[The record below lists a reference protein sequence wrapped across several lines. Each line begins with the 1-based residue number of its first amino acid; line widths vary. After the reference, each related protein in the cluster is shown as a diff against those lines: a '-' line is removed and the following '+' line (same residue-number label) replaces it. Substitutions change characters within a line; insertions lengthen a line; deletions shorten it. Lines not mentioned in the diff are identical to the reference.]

1 MKSLST
7 ARYFNITYFI
17 YPYTNYMKKWSFF
30 RRHWIAITV
39 FALILWAILAKWQP
53 RVDKTPKTSFFY
65 DMEATVQTW
74 TLETILNLQWT
85 TQFSDSQQLT
95 FMTQW
100 KVTAVNVKVW
110 DVVKKNQVL
119 AKISTD
125 DLDNTVAQ
133 ARLDIENQEN
143 TLQDLLDARNLDLE
157 YLQEKANYDAL
168 KLQQETIDQDQDLE
182 MQSLLQQIEDAQKS
196 YNDAKADYEELLSW
210 WNSAN
215 ADLALSSTIRK
226 RYQTIE
232 NDVLWLK
239 SIINEVSNYI
249 EEYDKKLIVT
259 DKYKHEVA
267 KNYYIGA
274 DDISLV
280 NQSNKIFNQ
289 ISWELQELI
298 QTYSELNS
306 MEMSNISSEEIAEAY
321 SMVKTIGNDI
331 VDRGEVAY
339 DMFKASITSS
349 SYTLSN
355 IDTDASWAQKLQNT
369 GIGYVKQYTSVI
381 DALANL
387 DDDTSLED
395 TKLKMDKAKTNLDKL
410 TLQVDVLKTTQAKEK
425 ASLQDQINQSLR
437 NIAKIEW
444 WDSLKETQI
453 TSARN
458 QLSKLKRNLQNTLDK
473 YEDYQLVANF
483 DWVVTEM
490 DIMVWDNIK
499 NSSNNF
505 DQKYIYVENNNVI
518 EMTFNIEQVDI
529 IQLKVWMEAEVFLD
543 AYPNQTYHGYITEIS
558 TIPSTSSTTTTYE
571 MTVTFEKNDPN
582 EMILA
587 WMGWSANI
595 SLHKTENVLLVPSQA
610 ITTLSGNQVVKLKQW
625 DKRIDQIVEIGDSDE
640 TNTEI
645 ISWLKAG
652 DIVKSMYVTNEWM
665 MWMWLDLWSQ
675 ELDMWAMHNQGMS
688 QMMWGGMGGWMW
700 GMGGWMWGM
709 GWNRWWM
716 GWMWRR

>member
-1 MKSLST
+1 
-7 ARYFNITYFI
+7 
-17 YPYTNYMKKWSFF
+17 MKKWSFF
-30 RRHWIAITV
+30 RRHWIAIFV
-39 FALILWAILAKWQP
+39 VALIVWAILYVWKP
-53 RVDKTPKTSFFY
+53 RIDKTPKTSFFY
-65 DMEATVQTW
+65 DMEATVETW
-74 TLETILNLQWT
+74 TLETILTLQWT

-168 KLQQETIDQDQDLE
+168 TLQQETIDQDQDLE
-182 MQSLLQQIEDAQKS
+182 MQTLLQKIEDAQKA
-196 YNDAKADYEELLSW
+196 YDDAKADYEELLSW
-210 WNSAN
+210 WDSAN
-215 ADLALSSTIRK
+215 ADLALSSTIRR

-239 SIINEVSNYI
+239 SIMNDVANYI
-249 EEYDKKLIVT
+249 EDYDKKLIVT

-267 KNYYIGA
+267 KNYYIWA

-280 NQSNKIFNQ
+280 NQSNKMFNQ
-289 ISWELQELI
+289 VSWDLQKLSEVYSGLYAKELADIS
-298 QTYSELNS
+298 T
-306 MEMSNISSEEIAEAY
+306 EEIAEAY
-321 SMVKTIGNDI
+321 AIVKTIGNDM
-331 VDRGEVAY
+331 VDRWEVAY

-349 SYTLSN
+349 SYTLSTIEN
-355 IDTDASWAQKLQNT
+355 DASWAQKLQSKW
-369 GIGYVKQYTSVI
+369 IDYVKQYTTVI

-387 DDDTSLED
+387 DEDTSLED
-395 TKLKMDKAKTNLDKL
+395 TKLTMDKKKTELDKL
-410 TLQVDVLKTTQAKEK
+410 TLQVETLKTTQAKDK
-425 ASLQDQINQSLR
+425 ASLEDQIQQSLR
-437 NIAKIEW
+437 NLAKIEW

-473 YEDYQLVANF
+473 YEDYQLIANF

-499 NSSNNF
+499 SSSNNF

-518 EMTFNIEQVDI
+518 EMTFDIEQVDI
-529 IQLKVWMEAEVFLD
+529 IQLKVWMEAEVYLD
-543 AYPNQTYHGYITEIS
+543 AYPNNIYKWYITEIS
-558 TIPSTSSTTTTYE
+558 TIPTTSSATTTYS

-587 WMGWSANI
+587 WMWWSANI
-595 SLHKTENVLLVPSQA
+595 VMSKTEDVLIIPSQA
-610 ITTLSGNQVVKLKQW
+610 ITTLSWNQVVKLKKW
-625 DKRIDQIVEIGDSDE
+625 SEWVDQIVEIWDSDE
-640 TNTEI
+640 SNTEI
-645 ISWLKAG
+645 VSWLQAG
-652 DIVKSMYVTNEWM
+652 DIIKAMYVTNEWM
-665 MWMWLDLWSQ
+665 MNMWLDLWTT
-675 ELDMWAMHNQGMS
+675 ELDLWNMHNQGMS
-688 QMMWGGMGGWMW
+688 SMMWSMWWWMW
-700 GMGGWMWGM
+700 GMWGMWSMWGSRWWMWGM
-709 GWNRWWM
+709 WGS
-716 GWMWRR
+716 RR